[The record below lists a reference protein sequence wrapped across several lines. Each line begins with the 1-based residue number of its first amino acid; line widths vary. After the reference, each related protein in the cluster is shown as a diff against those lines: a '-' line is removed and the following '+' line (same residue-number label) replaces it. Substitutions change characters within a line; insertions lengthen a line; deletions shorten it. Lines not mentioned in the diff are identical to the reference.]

1 MSNIPT
7 LVISPFFQ
15 GGSIHFTA
23 SMWEAQSEAKPMIRP
38 LFSIPCPTEYLAPQQ
53 KFTEEGRKAIQ
64 DRIVLIS
71 TIVSGCAR
79 DSYMLMTQGRVPTLP
94 NYLKNNPEVLKS
106 LTNEENKEL
115 CSFMQNEYKT
125 MNDLLEKSDCP
136 SHLLT
141 NEEIK
146 QLATEAGKASKELQ
160 CLTHK
165 SLEV

>member
-1 MSNIPT
+1 MLNKVASRT
-7 LVISPFFQ
+7 RLL
-15 GGSIHFTA
+15 TA

-53 KFTEEGRKAIQ
+53 KFTVEGKKAIQ
-64 DRIVLIS
+64 DHITLIS

-79 DSYMLMTQGRVPTLP
+79 DSYMLMTQGRTPTLP
-94 NYLKNNPEVLKS
+94 NYLKNNPNVLKS
-106 LTNEENKEL
+106 LVNEDNKEL
-115 CSFMQNEYKT
+115 CSFMLNEYKT

-141 NEEIK
+141 KEEIK
-146 QLATEAGKASKELQ
+146 QLAIEAGKASKELQ

-165 SLEV
+165 SLEA